1 MENSFERIWKV
12 KAYSRA
18 ELDNKIFVGWRKF
31 KMPVKNIRL
40 NFIHIMQFSASKRV
54 FHREMR
60 NKDTNNGAAQ
70 NPVWIFNKNR
80 DRILSSSC
88 GGRCSPVDMIC
99 IMVRRDESLNLQPV
113 EIFSATREEK
123 MHSNGRR
130 NGQRNIHFNDLT
142 RTIIY
147 ETRRELLLDDV
158 EILVHYSMV
167 VIYSCFEIEKFVFV
181 LCWEDKI
188 NLKGQRSEYRWPVDE
203 TYIILHLRWIQ
214 FHLGWVMVVNF
225 LG

>member
-1 MENSFERIWKV
+1 M
-12 KAYSRA
+12 
-18 ELDNKIFVGWRKF
+18 
-31 KMPVKNIRL
+31 
-40 NFIHIMQFSASKRV
+40 
-54 FHREMR
+54 
-60 NKDTNNGAAQ
+60 
-70 NPVWIFNKNR
+70 
-80 DRILSSSC
+80 
-88 GGRCSPVDMIC
+88 DMIC

-147 ETRRELLLDDV
+147 ETLKELLLDDV

-167 VIYSCFEIEKFVFV
+167 VIYGIVVSMEIEKFVFV
-181 LCWEDKI
+181 LCWDKI
-188 NLKGQRSEYRWPVDE
+188 NLKDQRSEYRWPVDE

>member
-1 MENSFERIWKV
+1 
-12 KAYSRA
+12 
-18 ELDNKIFVGWRKF
+18 
-31 KMPVKNIRL
+31 
-40 NFIHIMQFSASKRV
+40 
-54 FHREMR
+54 
-60 NKDTNNGAAQ
+60 
-70 NPVWIFNKNR
+70 
-80 DRILSSSC
+80 
-88 GGRCSPVDMIC
+88 
-99 IMVRRDESLNLQPV
+99 
-113 EIFSATREEK
+113 

-147 ETRRELLLDDV
+147 ETLKELLLDDV

-167 VIYSCFEIEKFVFV
+167 VIYGIVVSMEIEKFVFV

-188 NLKGQRSEYRWPVDE
+188 NLKGQRNEYRWPVDE

-214 FHLGWVMVVNF
+214 FHLGWVNF

>member
-1 MENSFERIWKV
+1 MLEYDGIKKGEFNATFRHKRVLE
-12 KAYSRA
+12 
-18 ELDNKIFVGWRKF
+18 
-31 KMPVKNIRL
+31 
-40 NFIHIMQFSASKRV
+40 ASKRV

-60 NKDTNNGAAQ
+60 NKDTNNGAEQ

-130 NGQRNIHFNDLT
+130 NGQRNIHFNHLT

-147 ETRRELLLDDV
+147 ETLKELLLDDV

-167 VIYSCFEIEKFVFV
+167 VIYIVIIVYSCYLRYSCF
-181 LCWEDKI
+181 DG
-188 NLKGQRSEYRWPVDE
+188 N
-203 TYIILHLRWIQ
+203 
-214 FHLGWVMVVNF
+214 
-225 LG
+225 

>member
-1 MENSFERIWKV
+1 M
-12 KAYSRA
+12 
-18 ELDNKIFVGWRKF
+18 
-31 KMPVKNIRL
+31 
-40 NFIHIMQFSASKRV
+40 
-54 FHREMR
+54 
-60 NKDTNNGAAQ
+60 
-70 NPVWIFNKNR
+70 
-80 DRILSSSC
+80 
-88 GGRCSPVDMIC
+88 DMIC

-167 VIYSCFEIEKFVFV
+167 VIYGIVVSMEIEKFVFV